1 MTNSL
6 IDIKNQFKKTIKND
20 EIIHMMINKYVID
33 GIEYASL
40 PENID
45 SNYLS
50 LEVKFICLNNNI
62 IENLKK
68 IFSKY
73 EISINSVLCYNYL
86 KNFENFNS
94 KNLFNIAYKVLNGY
108 NPNEIFLINKSIKN
122 KGFFEKFFDFFN

>member
-6 IDIKNQFKKTIKND
+6 IDIKNQFKKTIKDD
-20 EIIHMMINKYVID
+20 EIIHMMINKYIID

-40 PENID
+40 PKNID
-45 SNYLS
+45 SSYLS
-50 LEVKFICLNNNI
+50 LEVKFICLNKNI
-62 IENLKK
+62 IQNVKK

-94 KNLFNIAYKVLNGY
+94 NNLFNIADNVLNGY
-108 NPNEIFLINKSIKN
+108 NPNEIFLINKSFKN